1 MADSDSGTHVTD
13 ISEGLQD
20 ELDVRKEGIRI
31 VIALGF
37 LLEMLLCERKRFHWH
52 ENTNQL
58 CH

>member
-13 ISEGLQD
+13 ISEGLQE

-37 LLEMLLCERKRFHWH
+37 LLEML
-52 ENTNQL
+52 
-58 CH
+58 

>member
-31 VIALGF
+31 IITLGF
-37 LLEMLLCERKRFHWH
+37 FKCSNLRESVSIGTKI
-52 ENTNQL
+52 
-58 CH
+58 